1 MSIDW
6 EWMIETLQMM
16 CGSLRDG
23 YVNRKRELAPEH
35 KAALP
40 FLGNAMYEM
49 QSARDSMATACKKVD
64 DIRSKQVRKL
74 QEEQGDK
81 EPVF

>member
-40 FLGNAMYEM
+40 FLLNAMYEM

-64 DIRSKQVRKL
+64 DIRAKQS
-74 QEEQGDK
+74 QEMKDER
-81 EPVF
+81 EPGF